1 MSSFDRSSSS
11 SEDEFFDACSG
22 DEKSCEETDGSS
34 VTGNEENSP
43 LCQQTQAIQ
52 PQSTSAL
59 KPAAVAANDS
69 ELFNQPKAPPRKR
82 KIKKV
87 NSFSKTGD
95 QVQRDYLTIDSNIT
109 SYVND
114 IASIQGDLSVTDAY
128 VSDRRSVHV
137 DDLKRKDISDDLI
150 NKVVEENRLREIAQQ
165 QLARTPKESG
175 EKGFFRADERCNR
188 PDALG
193 KSEPPIAGKSVIAE
207 TIREDDEQSVDSN
220 SKCINPINLHLLKIT
235 NDYEDSDDEETVE
248 DDERSS
254 QVTEKISDANF
265 ESLQDDL
272 PASKREPLKNT
283 VKNLKKFGQGFMKGV
298 QKVKNSA
305 SSASSGG
312 QAKVAAATA
321 AEPTVERSKLNQYQY
336 EQELLAQQNQ
346 FKFKSNRK
354 KEPPDFEGLKIIQE
368 LNDCKG
374 AIWCMKWSIC
384 GKLLAVAGKDQLLRV
399 YCCYSAWKYF
409 TQMRSN
415 ASSTGGN
422 QISPNSTKERSFSGS
437 RHSISS
443 LNNDNLSFESV
454 MHSQSFSKFMNE
466 DNVLSEEGPL
476 LLFSAY
482 NGHKA
487 DVRIDL
493 VFFVRIIVCP
503 F

>member
-22 DEKSCEETDGSS
+22 DERSCEEVDGS
-34 VTGNEENSP
+34 P
-43 LCQQTQAIQ
+43 LTDEPQQP
-52 PQSTSAL
+52 PQTAAL
-59 KPAAVAANDS
+59 KQPTTANDS
-69 ELFNQPKAPPRKR
+69 EQFTQPKAPPRKR

-87 NSFSKTGD
+87 NSFTKTGD
-95 QVQRDYLTIDSNIT
+95 QVQRDYLGIDSNIT

-150 NKVVEENRLREIAQQ
+150 NKVVEENRLKEIAAQ
-165 QLARTPKESG
+165 QLARTPKDG
-175 EKGFFRADERCNR
+175 EKAFFRSADERQTASAR
-188 PDALG
+188 PD
-193 KSEPPIAGKSVIAE
+193 PPAKPDPPGKSVIAE
-207 TIREDDEQSVDSN
+207 TIREDDEASVDSN

-235 NDYEDSDDEETVE
+235 NDYDSDDEAD

-254 QVTEKISDANF
+254 QVTEKISDAN
-265 ESLQDDL
+265 LDGLHDDL

-298 QKVKNSA
+298 QKVKQSAA
-305 SSASSGG
+305 SSSQS
-312 QAKVAAATA
+312 KAAAA
-321 AEPTVERSKLNQYQY
+321 AAVVAEPAAGKLNQYQY
-336 EQELLAQQNQ
+336 EQELLAAQQNQ

-415 ASSTGGN
+415 ASSAGGN

-454 MHSQSFSKFMNE
+454 SHSQSFSKFANE

-487 DVRIDL
+487 DVCIE
-493 VFFVRIIVCP
+493 F
-503 F
+503 

>member
-22 DEKSCEETDGSS
+22 DERSCEEVDGSP
-34 VTGNEENSP
+34 VTGSEDNQPASHP
-43 LCQQTQAIQ
+43 LAQQAQ
-52 PQSTSAL
+52 PQTSATS
-59 KPAAVAANDS
+59 KSPSTADS

-95 QVQRDYLTIDSNIT
+95 QVQRDYLTIDNNIT

-150 NKVVEENRLREIAQQ
+150 NKVVEENRLKELQAQ
-165 QLARTPKESG
+165 QLAKTPKDAAG
-175 EKGFFRADERCNR
+175 KGFFRSDERSGR
-188 PDALG
+188 PEQASS
-193 KSEPPIAGKSVIAE
+193 KSDPPAAGKTVIAE
-207 TIREDDEQSVDSN
+207 TIREDDEASVDSN
-220 SKCINPINLHLLKIT
+220 SKCINPINLHLLKLT
-235 NDYEDSDDEETVE
+235 SDYDSDDEEMVE
-248 DDERSS
+248 DDGS
-254 QVTEKISDANF
+254 QVAEKGADANL
-265 ESLQDDL
+265 EGLADDL
-272 PASKREPLKNT
+272 PSAKREPLKNT

-305 SSASSGG
+305 SAGPH
-312 QAKVAAATA
+312 KT
-321 AEPTVERSKLNQYQY
+321 AEPTIERSKLNQYQY
-336 EQELLAQQNQ
+336 EQELLAQQNP

-415 ASSTGGN
+415 ASSTSGN

-454 MHSQSFSKFMNE
+454 LHSNSFSKFMNE

-487 DVRIDL
+487 DVGI
-493 VFFVRIIVCP
+493 FEAFGS
-503 F
+503 FEFEF